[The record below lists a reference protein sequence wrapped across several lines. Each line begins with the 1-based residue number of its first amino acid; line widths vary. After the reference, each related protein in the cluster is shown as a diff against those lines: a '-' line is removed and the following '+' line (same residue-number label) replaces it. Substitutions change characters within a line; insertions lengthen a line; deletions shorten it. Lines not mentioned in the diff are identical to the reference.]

1 MSSIG
6 PSARRRKSKTGP
18 SIPVTP
24 TAEAAATTIG
34 PDNDN
39 VGADGCGPEHTFTLD
54 YTDRRGRKWSGEFRS
69 HVLTIR
75 ERAQVGMVRAQLAAG
90 MAPIGLDAATLDL
103 LEMQAHLAVALDTA
117 PDWASD
123 LGGLHDP
130 AVLGA
135 IYGEVAGHEARFHG
149 AGSGE
154 DSEEAGE

>member
-18 SIPVTP
+18 EVPVTP
-24 TAEAAATTIG
+24 TAEQAVTQTG
-34 PDNDN
+34 PDNDK

-54 YTDRRGRKWSGEFRS
+54 YTDARGRKWSGEFRC

-75 ERAQVGMVRAQLAAG
+75 ERAQVGLVRSQLCAG
-90 MAPIGLDAATLDL
+90 MAPLGLDASTLDL

-123 LGGLHDP
+123 LGSLHDP
-130 AVLGA
+130 AVLAA
-135 IYGEVAGHEARFHG
+135 IYGEVASHEARFHG
-149 AGSGE
+149 ADAGAAGPPSG
-154 DSEEAGE
+154 A